1 MLEQVI
7 LNCPANTCSCLP
19 LINVMLTYRVLW
31 LDAEVKSKDVPV
43 NKSIGRR
50 IRVIAICALC
60 LYLAVIASLKTVT

>member
-1 MLEQVI
+1 
-7 LNCPANTCSCLP
+7 
-19 LINVMLTYRVLW
+19 MLTYRVLW